1 VLHGT
6 QIKIAF
12 LVKTPKNVKHVQMV
26 ITDPQMHN
34 QQLLFA
40 LNVQQ
45 AVHYAQMQIPVL
57 PAKQPISSMALV
69 VHAFNVVQLVLAVF
83 VLVLTLHAVMQ
94 AAVPVVVLLRI
105 NVFPAQQTLIYSEVL
120 ALPIALQE

>member
-1 VLHGT
+1 
-6 QIKIAF
+6 
-12 LVKTPKNVKHVQMV
+12 
-26 ITDPQMHN
+26 
-34 QQLLFA
+34 
-40 LNVQQ
+40 
-45 AVHYAQMQIPVL
+45 
-57 PAKQPISSMALV
+57 MALV